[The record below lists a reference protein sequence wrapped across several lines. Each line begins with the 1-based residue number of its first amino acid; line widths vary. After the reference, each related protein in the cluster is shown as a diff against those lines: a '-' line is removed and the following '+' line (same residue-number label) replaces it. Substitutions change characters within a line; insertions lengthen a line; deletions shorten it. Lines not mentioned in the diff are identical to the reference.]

1 MCSTTV
7 TIPFQ
12 VTSTYWAYISKDHP
26 TSGPPTDVLR
36 TALPVSVVH
45 LGWLGTA
52 QLTASVLTVD
62 SSNPMATVTLS
73 ETAQVPPSYAQTIYD
88 ESNHLV
94 GACLYSISMPPACP
108 AAVTIPFGA
117 TKTYTAYI
125 SMDHPQTGPPT
136 NVLRTAGPV
145 SITHLGWHDTM
156 ELAASASTV
165 DSSNPT
171 ATLTLS
177 ESGLIPWGYAQTIY
191 DESNHLVRACT
202 YPILQG
208 CSATVTIPFE
218 ATKTYTAYI
227 SMDSPA
233 TGPPTNVYRTAG
245 SVSIT
250 HLGWLGTAQFTSSA
264 SRVDSSNPTATLTL
278 SESAPIPWGYAQ
290 TIYDESNHLV
300 GLCTYPI
307 VQGCSTTV
315 TIPLGATKAYT
326 AYISQGYPTTGPP
339 TDVLRTAG
347 AVVVTTLSDA
357 ELTNLLLNG
366 TDSQLAGFLGVAATP
381 ETIAALRAGAL
392 RLLTDEGAC
401 QEIGAADP
409 THPAGSSATSTQLA
423 CGTGASAVVAV
434 LFGALGVVGATT
446 LLVNYGTDHP
456 TVEPEPEP
464 QPLPDPIVPG
474 GPNDPPATVVDT
486 CQIPPGEPDTYRHYT
501 TENGRAAIVA
511 DGAINSLSGTNYLT
525 VAIYASGLTA
535 RADLAL
541 GSTPTGYFEVPR
553 ERLPNL
559 EGPECVTALNG
570 EPGGG
575 VEYWTN
581 QPISVEGLTWVPI
594 GP

>member
-1 MCSTTV
+1 VVTV
-7 TIPFQ
+7 TDPGWTGSFTSASATNPTPVLDAGTS
-12 VTSTYWAYISKDHP
+12 VTFGVDH
-26 TSGPPTDVLR
+26 TLSSAKLQIFDGTG
-36 TALPVSVVH
+36 
-45 LGWLGTA
+45 GWLATCTDGTA
-52 QLTASVLTVD
+52 CSVYSNPAPGTSLIYYAEMWVERAGTYVYYATSPSVTVTDPGSPVTDPGLTAT
-62 SSNPMATVTLS
+62 
-73 ETAQVPPSYAQTIYD
+73 
-88 ESNHLV
+88 
-94 GACLYSISMPPACP
+94 
-108 AAVTIPFGA
+108 F
-117 TKTYTAYI
+117 
-125 SMDHPQTGPPT
+125 
-136 NVLRTAGPV
+136 
-145 SITHLGWHDTM
+145 
-156 ELAASASTV
+156 AASTVTV

-171 ATLTLS
+171 ATVALS
-177 ESGLIPWGYAQTIY
+177 ESVPIPWGYAQTIY
-191 DESNHLVRACT
+191 DESNHLVGACT
-202 YPILQG
+202 YPIVRG
-208 CSATVTIPFE
+208 CSTTVTVPFE

-326 AYISQGYPTTGPP
+326 AYISQDYPTTGPP
-339 TDVLRTAG
+339 TNVYRAAG

-357 ELTNLLLNG
+357 ELANVLLNG

-381 ETIAALRAGAL
+381 QTIAALRAGAL
-392 RLLTDEGAC
+392 KLLTDEGAC
-401 QEIGAADP
+401 LEIGAADP